1 MELKEW
7 SLDYVHDLVHH
18 ANNQIIS
25 RNLGNNFPYPYT
37 EEDAVRFIEFCQT
50 QDLQKTCNLA
60 IVIDGQAVGGIGIT
74 VGSDIYEK
82 SAELGYW
89 LGEDYWGK
97 GIMTKAVK
105 QMVQLSFQNRNIIR
119 LYATVFSHNLGSCR
133 LLEKNGF
140 ELEGV
145 LKKAVY
151 KNGHL
156 YDSKLYALLRE

>member
-7 SLDYVHDLVHH
+7 SLDYVHDLVRH
-18 ANNQIIS
+18 ANNQNIA
-25 RNLGNNFPYPYT
+25 RNLRNIFPYPYT

-50 QDLQKTCNLA
+50 QDLQKTRNLA

-97 GIMTKAVK
+97 GA
-105 QMVQLSFQNRNIIR
+105 
-119 LYATVFSHNLGSCR
+119 
-133 LLEKNGF
+133 
-140 ELEGV
+140 
-145 LKKAVY
+145 
-151 KNGHL
+151 
-156 YDSKLYALLRE
+156 

>member
-7 SLDYVHDLVHH
+7 SLDYVHDLTHH
-18 ANNQIIS
+18 ANNLKVS
-25 RNLGNNFPYPYT
+25 RDLRNIFPYPYT
-37 EEDAVRFIEFCQT
+37 EEDAVRFIEFCKT
-50 QDLQKTCNLA
+50 QDLQKTRNLA
-60 IVIDGQAVGGIGIT
+60 IVFDGQAVGSIGIT

-89 LGEDYWGK
+89 LGEGCWGK

-105 QMVQLSFQNRNIIR
+105 QMVQLAFQNRNIIR
-119 LYATVFSHNLGSCR
+119 LYAVVFSHNLGSCR
-133 LLEKNGF
+133 VLEKNGF

-145 LKKAVY
+145 LKKSAY
-151 KNGHL
+151 KNGHF

>member
-7 SLDYVHDLVHH
+7 SLGYVHDLAHH
-18 ANNQIIS
+18 ANNRNIA
-25 RNLGNNFPYPYT
+25 RNLRNIFPYPYT
-37 EEDAVRFIEFCQT
+37 KEDAVRFIEFCQT
-50 QDLQKTCNLA
+50 QDLKKTRNLA

-74 VGSDIYEK
+74 VGCDMYEK

-89 LGEDYWGK
+89 LGEDHWGK

-105 QMVQLSFQNRNIIR
+105 QMVQLSFQDHNIIR

-133 LLEKNGF
+133 IFEKNGF

-145 LKKAVY
+145 LKKAAY
-151 KNGHL
+151 KNGNL
-156 YDSKLYALLRE
+156 YDSKLYALLR